1 MTFGRGGMNYA
12 IKLGIALLFTAAGC
26 STQPPNE
33 SGGTQTGAESS
44 PDTNNESVS
53 DTNKGAER
61 DRSNKGDRGAFE
73 IVLGEWAVTPE
84 ARAVRP
90 GPVDFRIVNRGSMTH
105 GFEIEADY
113 DHSGSGGGDGFKFET
128 RLIEPGESVKV
139 RLNLAPGTY
148 KIECLVE
155 GHDDR
160 GMEGFLHVRRGA
172 GEGASRSTPRS
183 DGDVEIA
190 GFAFRPADIEVT
202 SGTEVTWTNSDPTE
216 HTVTGDG
223 FGSDTLAD
231 GARFSHRFSR
241 PGIYRY
247 RCAIHPEMT
256 AQVRVSG

>member
-1 MTFGRGGMNYA
+1 MNNA
-12 IKLGIALLFTAAGC
+12 IKLAIGLLITATAC
-26 STQPPNE
+26 SAQAPNE
-33 SGGTQTGAESS
+33 NARTQATAESRS
-44 PDTNNESVS
+44 GANE
-53 DTNKGAER
+53 KAKA
-61 DRSNKGDRGAFE
+61 DRIGKGDRGPFE
-73 IVLGEWAVTPE
+73 IVLGEWTVTPE

-90 GPVDFRIVNRGSMTH
+90 GPITFRIVNRGSMTH
-105 GFEIEADY
+105 GFEIEDDL
-113 DHSGSGGGDGFKFET
+113 DHSGPGGGDGFKFET
-128 RLIEPGESVKV
+128 GLIEPGKSVKV

-155 GHDDR
+155 GHDDL

-172 GEGASRSTPRS
+172 GKGAPRSAPRS
-183 DGDVEIA
+183 DDDVAIA
-190 GFAFRPADIEVT
+190 GFSFRPGEIEVT

-223 FGSDTLAD
+223 FGSDTLAAGD
-231 GARFSHRFSR
+231 RFSHRFSR